1 VATPTASSPKAEAT
15 RSAAPDSQ
23 SFAPSWFL
31 PARPAPTTPSD
42 EESDS
47 PTRLWTH
54 LMRARVLVAMGLLLL
69 QGWGFW
75 VEGASKWM
83 PLALCAIYGLGTLA
97 VLRWS
102 QPQSH
107 APWWSLRWSVTVW
120 ADVAAFAALQLWAPG
135 NVNYTPLF
143 VLPVLLAA
151 ISGSLVLALG
161 SAAAATWVLLAEA
174 GLGLLHSPELYQ
186 TRFLQAAFT
195 STGLF
200 LVALLAHQ
208 LAKRVAREQTLASK
222 SQALA
227 QAQADVNTL
236 IVNGLNEGVLVV
248 DDLGKLWHANAAAC
262 AMLGATRMAELPQTP
277 GWGTVF
283 RWALQA
289 MHWPELLEDE
299 LTLPQPQGQPA
310 RLFARAR
317 VTSLSPALGS
327 RPVCVLF
334 LEDLREVEA
343 RIRNEKLAAMGR
355 MSAAVAHDIR
365 NPLAAISQANA
376 LLAEDNL
383 PPSQQKLVHMV
394 DQNARRIARTVDDI
408 LGLVRGQRHAPH
420 ADNTPL
426 LAPLVQN
433 LVTEWAQHKPQGERL
448 SLNLQ
453 APQQQV
459 HFEPEHLRRVL
470 NNLLD
475 NAAKHASP
483 EPGAIQ
489 VRLAPHASPQNTQ
502 GHSVNLTVWSH
513 APELERSVQNHLF
526 EPFFSSDSRSTGL
539 GLYICRELCER
550 YHAELLYE
558 RQTQGTRT
566 GNAFCIRLPVYEPR
580 KSTFAPL

>member
-1 VATPTASSPKAEAT
+1 MPTANLPKAEPANGQP
-15 RSAAPDSQ
+15 PDSQ

-31 PARPAPTTPSD
+31 PARPAPSLPHED
-42 EESDS
+42 EADN
-47 PTRLWTH
+47 PNRLWTH
-54 LMRARVLVAMGLLLL
+54 LMRARVLVAAGLMLL
-69 QGWGFW
+69 QSWGFS
-75 VEGASKWM
+75 VEGATKWM
-83 PLALCAIYGLGTLA
+83 PLALCAIYGVGTLA

-120 ADVAAFAALQLWAPG
+120 ADVATFAALQLWAPG

-151 ISGSLVLALG
+151 TSGSLVLALG

-174 GLGLLHSPELYQ
+174 GLGLLHNPELYQ

-208 LAKRVAREQTLASK
+208 LAKRVAREQALAHK

-227 QAQADVNTL
+227 QAQADVNSL

-248 DDLGKLWHANAAAC
+248 DDIGKLWHANAAAC
-262 AMLGATRMAELPQTP
+262 AMLGARQMADLPQTP
-277 GWGTVF
+277 GWGPVF

-289 MHWPELLEDE
+289 MHWPEMLEDE
-299 LTLPQPQGQPA
+299 LTLPLPQGQPA
-310 RLFARAR
+310 RLYARAR
-317 VTSLSPALGS
+317 VTALSPALGN

-376 LLAEDNL
+376 LLAEDDL
-383 PPSQQKLVHMV
+383 PKSQQKLVQMV

-420 ADNTPL
+420 PGNTPQ
-426 LAPLVQN
+426 LAPLVQT
-433 LVTEWAQHKPQGERL
+433 LVAEWAQHKPQGERL
-448 SLNLQ
+448 TLHVGATHQ
-453 APQQQV
+453 HV

-470 NNLLD
+470 SNLLD
-475 NAAKHASP
+475 NAAKHASQ
-483 EPGAIQ
+483 EPGALQ
-489 VRLAPHASPQNTQ
+489 VWLTRHESPPNTT
-502 GHSVNLTVWSH
+502 GNHLNLTVWSH

-550 YHAELLYE
+550 YHAELLYKRE
-558 RQTQGTRT
+558 TQGTRT
-566 GNAFCIRLPVYEPR
+566 GNAFCIRLPVYQPR
-580 KSTFAPL
+580 STSTLTPL